1 MFAEWVPCCWQS
13 YLPDTQVQKP
23 QKWRGEDRRG
33 LESACV
39 LEWASFYSVH
49 EIGIFESLLA
59 GEKTGL
65 WGSLPVEETLPITLG
80 VIGHTY

>member
-1 MFAEWVPCCWQS
+1 M
-13 YLPDTQVQKP
+13 
-23 QKWRGEDRRG
+23 
-33 LESACV
+33 

-80 VIGHTY
+80 VTGHTY